1 MGNTNTA
8 QPVGWDLSNAQFER
22 IRKTVY
28 RVSGIDLHAG
38 KEDLVKGRL
47 MKRLRILDLSGFD
60 EYLTFMER
68 DRSGQELGIMIDA
81 LTTNKTSFFREA
93 LHFDYIRDQLVPEL
107 LSRGPKMRF
116 WNAGCSSGEEPYSL
130 AMLLREAIPNIDQ
143 LDVRI
148 LATDLSP
155 TMVKHGRQGCYEQ
168 GLLADIPPQM
178 KKKYCMPPGKDNRVR
193 MSHSIRSLVT
203 FGQVNLME
211 NWPMKG
217 PFDVIMCRNVM
228 IYFDSPTRQTLI
240 QKFWNMLRPGGHLFI
255 GHSESFTG
263 LSHQFRSIMP
273 AAYVKDAS

>member
-1 MGNTNTA
+1 MGNINTA
-8 QPVGWDLSNAQFER
+8 QPVARDLSASQFER

-38 KEDLVKGRL
+38 KEELVKARL
-47 MKRLRILDLSGFD
+47 MKRLRTLELGGFD
-60 EYLTFMER
+60 EYLTFMEG

-93 LHFDYIRDQLVPEL
+93 RHFDYIRDQIVPEL
-107 LSRGPKMRF
+107 LPRGPKMRF
-116 WNAGCSSGEEPYSL
+116 WSAGCSSGEEPYSL
-130 AMLLREAIPNIDQ
+130 AMLLREAIPNIDR

-155 TMVKHGRQGCYEQ
+155 TMVHHGRQGCYEQ
-168 GLLADIPPQM
+168 GTIADIPAPM
-178 KKKYCMPPGKDNRVR
+178 KKKYCTSAGSGNVVQ
-193 MSHSIRSLVT
+193 MSNAIRSLVT
-203 FGQVNLME
+203 FGLVNLME

-228 IYFDSPTRQTLI
+228 IYFDQPTKETLV
-240 QKFWNMLRPGGHLFI
+240 QKFWNLLRPGGHLFI

-273 AAYVKDAS
+273 AAYVKDA